1 MKTYG
6 DTLLTVKEVRELLA
20 DLDDNDQV
28 CIETCDE
35 DGDVQDLY
43 PMSMDVIDG
52 IKLTDGTTVREV
64 RFCQR
69 PHEKSADDIM
79 YG

>member
-35 DGDVQDLY
+35 HGDVQDLY
-43 PMSMDVIDG
+43 PMSLDVIDD
-52 IKLTDGTTVREV
+52 IKLTNGTTVREV

-69 PHEKSADDIM
+69 PHANL
-79 YG
+79 